1 MNRANV
7 VFEQYR
13 DNLASLKRI
22 RKELVVEGNTSAIV
36 DIDTEIEHILI
47 LMKIAANDR
56 RSMILVDM
64 LIDDFLLNRV

>member
-1 MNRANV
+1 MSNANDI
-7 VFEQYR
+7 FEQYR